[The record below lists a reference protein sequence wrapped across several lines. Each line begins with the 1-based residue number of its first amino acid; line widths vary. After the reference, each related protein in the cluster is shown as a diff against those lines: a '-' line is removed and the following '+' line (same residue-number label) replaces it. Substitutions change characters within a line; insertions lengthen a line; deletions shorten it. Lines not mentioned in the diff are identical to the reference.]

1 MVTTELTETQIHAHA
16 ACDATGARRGVA
28 LTPLDDEMQHVGRF
42 DSTHVNAVTIKLIDQ
57 KVAHAVAVVAAGAR
71 GKTTDLVKINVKV
84 V

>member
-1 MVTTELTETQIHAHA
+1 
-16 ACDATGARRGVA
+16 
-28 LTPLDDEMQHVGRF
+28 MQHVGRF